1 MRVLVVEDDRQISRQ
16 INQALSGA
24 GYVVETARDGEEGC
38 FLGQTEPYDAVI
50 LDLGLPVLD
59 GLSVLQRWRADNI
72 RTPVLILTARDT
84 WFEKVKGL
92 RAGADDYLTK
102 PFQMEELVARIEA
115 LIRRAKGI
123 ASSVLTCGDVQFDSG
138 SGAVTCAGR
147 QVTLTALEH
156 RLLAYLMHRPNAVV
170 SKSELTDHIYDQS
183 FDKDSNVIEV
193 LVNRLRKKLGPDFIK
208 TRRGLGYM
216 IGGDHPTA

>member
-1 MRVLVVEDDRQISRQ
+1 MRVLVVEDDRQIGRQ
-16 INQALSGA
+16 ITQALSEA
-24 GYVVETARDGEEGC
+24 GYVVEVARDGEEGC
-38 FLGQTEPYDAVI
+38 FLGQTEPYDAII

-59 GLSVLQRWRADNI
+59 GLSVLQRWRSEGI
-72 RTPVLILTARDT
+72 HIPVLILTARDT

-115 LIRRAKGI
+115 LIRRAKGVATSI
-123 ASSVLTCGDVQFDSG
+123 LTSGPVQLDAG
-138 SGAVTCAGR
+138 TGAVTLAGS

-156 RLLAYLMHRPNAVV
+156 RLLAYLMHRANAVV
-170 SKSELTDHIYDQS
+170 SKAELTEHIYDQS

-193 LVNRLRKKLGPDFIK
+193 LVNRLRKKLGADFIK

-216 IGGDHPTA
+216 IGGDHPAG

>member
-1 MRVLVVEDDRQISRQ
+1 MRILLVEDDRQISRQ
-16 INQALSGA
+16 VDQALAEA
-24 GYVVETARDGEEGC
+24 GYVVESARDGEEGC
-38 FLGQTEPYDAVI
+38 FLGQTEPYDAII
-50 LDLGLPVLD
+50 LDLGLPILD
-59 GLSVLQRWRADNI
+59 GLSVLQRWRAEGI

-115 LIRRAKGI
+115 LIRRGKGLATSI
-123 ASSVLTCGDVQFDSG
+123 LVCGDVQFDAG
-138 SGAVTCAGR
+138 SGAVTVAGS

-170 SKSELTDHIYDQS
+170 SKAELTEHIYSQS

-193 LVNRLRKKLGPDFIK
+193 LVNRLRRKLGADFIK

-216 IGGDHPTA
+216 IADDRSAG